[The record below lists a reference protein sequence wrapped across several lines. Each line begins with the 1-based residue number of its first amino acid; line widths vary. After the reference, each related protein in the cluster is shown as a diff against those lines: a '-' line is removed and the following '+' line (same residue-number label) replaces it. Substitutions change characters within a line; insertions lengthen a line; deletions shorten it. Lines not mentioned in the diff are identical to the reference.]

1 MNKIITLGGM
11 LYNVF
16 IILISNALVPLFVSF
31 FDVSMLLKFLKR
43 VKIIEEGENCN
54 YTQFEANQ

>member
-1 MNKIITLGGM
+1 MSKTITLGGM

-31 FDVSMLLKFLKR
+31 FDVAVLVKFLKR
-43 VKIIEEGENCN
+43 VQIIEEGENCN